1 MGMDSGNYS
10 CSLPNSTLS
19 DVVEVSVQQGDHFL
33 QLKSPDTSD
42 ASATV
47 TEGPLSAVIA
57 TVMLTK
63 TLAVY
68 LPAS

>member
-19 DVVEVSVQQGDHFL
+19 DVVEVSVQQGDHFQPL
-33 QLKSPDTSD
+33 RPPDTSD

-47 TEGPLSAVIA
+47 TEGPLSTVIA

-63 TLAVY
+63 RLAVY
-68 LPAS
+68 FQAS